1 MNHIIHD
8 TGNFYPGSHNN
19 YCPQNAAAKTA
30 ILDVKNSCRF
40 ARDSF
45 RVKSFN
51 LWCPQNMSKLKY

>member
-1 MNHIIHD
+1 MIRVIFTRVLIIIIV
-8 TGNFYPGSHNN
+8 PK
-19 YCPQNAAAKTA
+19 NAAAKTA

-51 LWCPQNMSKLKY
+51 LWCPQNMSKT

>member
-8 TGNFYPGSHNN
+8 TGNFYPRVLIIIIV
-19 YCPQNAAAKTA
+19 PKNAAAKTA

-51 LWCPQNMSKLKY
+51 LWCPQNMSET